1 MPKGKEEKIRIPIPY
16 EDALKAFLET
26 PPPRK
31 KKPKKKAKGAKS
43 SRAKTSRS

>member
-1 MPKGKEEKIRIPIPY
+1 MSSKPLRIPIPY

-31 KKPKKKAKGAKS
+31 KKPKKKAGKK
-43 SRAKTSRS
+43 RK